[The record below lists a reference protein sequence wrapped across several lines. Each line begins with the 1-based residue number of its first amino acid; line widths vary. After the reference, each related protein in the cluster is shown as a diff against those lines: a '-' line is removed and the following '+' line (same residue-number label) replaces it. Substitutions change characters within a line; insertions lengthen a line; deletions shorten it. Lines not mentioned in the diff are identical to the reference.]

1 MTSNF
6 SEIINSEIPVL
17 VDFSAEWCG
26 PCKMM
31 KPVLEQLKDKMENKI
46 RIIKIDVDKNSEL
59 AGKYR
64 VQSVPTLMLFQ
75 NGRTIWSGIG
85 VKTSI
90 YLENVIINN
99 STVISD

>member
-75 NGRTIWSGIG
+75 NGKTIWSGIG
-85 VKTSI
+85 VKTSN